1 MVAQILNL
9 SDYDVFEFYS
19 KKYDIYRDVYSNG
32 LLGLEIR
39 DIERLVL
46 NVDDICYRYV
56 DILNGTIHYF
66 ITGSISEI
74 KRFSEKIH
82 LNLGEQYS
90 NQINSVINN
99 YEKYGKQIYKIGDK
113 VFNFGRSYVMGILNI
128 TPDSFSDGGMYLDKS
143 KAIKYGLKMIE
154 DGADILDIGGE
165 STRPNAEPVSQEE
178 ELKRIIPVIKGILS
192 VNNDAIISV
201 DTTKSF
207 VAEEAL
213 KSGAKIIND
222 ISGLTF
228 DPYLQDVINR
238 HEASV
243 IIMHIKGIPKTM
255 QNNPSYNN
263 IIEEIYDFL
272 YLQTSKAQSAGIN
285 NILIDPG
292 IGFGKTI
299 DHNFEIIK
307 RLGDLDSLGFPI
319 VIGASRKSFIGNTL
333 NLDPAERDTA
343 SAIINAVALR
353 NSARLIRTHN
363 VKYGVQTI
371 KLMNK
376 IC

>member
-1 MVAQILNL
+1 
-9 SDYDVFEFYS
+9 
-19 KKYDIYRDVYSNG
+19 
-32 LLGLEIR
+32 
-39 DIERLVL
+39 
-46 NVDDICYRYV
+46 
-56 DILNGTIHYF
+56 
-66 ITGSISEI
+66 
-74 KRFSEKIH
+74 
-82 LNLGEQYS
+82 
-90 NQINSVINN
+90 
-99 YEKYGKQIYKIGDK
+99 
-113 VFNFGRSYVMGILNI
+113 MGILNI

-243 IIMHIKGIPKTM
+243 IIMHIKG
-255 QNNPSYNN
+255 YNN
-263 IIEEIYDFL
+263 IIEENYDFL